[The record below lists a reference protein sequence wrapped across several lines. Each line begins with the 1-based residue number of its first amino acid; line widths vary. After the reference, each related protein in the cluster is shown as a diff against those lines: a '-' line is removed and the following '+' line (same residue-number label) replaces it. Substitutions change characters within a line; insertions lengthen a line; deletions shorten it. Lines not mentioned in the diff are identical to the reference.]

1 MKQRRQ
7 YVEKHSPPSS
17 YAMAS
22 AMEGEPGGLAR
33 VAIGTLQRGLIMT
46 PGLRLA
52 GIKGEQ
58 LYKAAFLGS
67 IGITGWIWVLYTLR
81 RGGYIRSWR
90 GGPRPRRVAP

>member
-1 MKQRRQ
+1 
-7 YVEKHSPPSS
+7 
-17 YAMAS
+17 MA
-22 AMEGEPGGLAR
+22 AALEGEPGGWAR
-33 VAIGTLQRGLIMT
+33 VAIGTLQRGLFLT

-67 IGITGWIWVLYTLR
+67 ACVTGWIWLLYTLR

-90 GGPRPRRVAP
+90 HGPRPRRVAP